1 MANVQKK
8 DGGELARRDQPQQ
21 QQLSR
26 DPFQMLMRDPFAM
39 MREMMSDPFRM
50 FQMNREISWN
60 PSFEVKETNDAFLFK
75 ADMPGIRNDDLDI
88 TLDGNRLMI
97 SGQREQEREEGE
109 EQGRYHAYER
119 SYGSFSRMFTLP
131 DSADVDHIRTDLKDG
146 VLTLVVPKKAGGQ
159 PQRRKIQ
166 IGSGSKA

>member
-8 DGGELARRDQPQQ
+8 DGGELARRDQPQ

-50 FQMNREISWN
+50 FQMTRDVSWN
-60 PSFEVKETNDAFLFK
+60 PSFEVKETNDAFVFK

-88 TLDGNRLMI
+88 SLDGNRLLI
-97 SGQREQEREEGE
+97 SGNREAEREEGE
-109 EQGRYHAYER
+109 DQGRYHTYER

-131 DSADVDHIRTDLKDG
+131 DSSDLEHIRTDLKDG
-146 VLTLVVPKKAGGQ
+146 VLTLVVPKKASSQ
-159 PQRRKIQ
+159 PQKRKIQ
-166 IGSGSKA
+166 IGSGSKS